1 MKCITE
7 GYNTAELAFCSL
19 TQLKRLLRQ
28 QNLSAEYEFIRRISN
43 NNVQEVHFFLNEY
56 SIPMLNSIG
65 KDIHTD
71 IVIDTSGKV
80 TYYHE
85 LMTPFYLFISARN
98 KEWHKLLLFKNKKN
112 AHLTAYLSCITSR
125 FFYKE
130 KIKEEN
136 NDLNKK
142 TISLQ
147 ENEDIA
153 ILLEQV
159 RNPDD
164 TTNPALVEL
173 ALKAK
178 NMLPEERDRKVLELL
193 VMDDTDTL
201 DAFEELSA
209 YIIPSPSS
217 PPIVDWDN
225 KRKQNAVS
233 LLKLRAKEHL
243 RIEFQKLQKREK

>member
-1 MKCITE
+1 MKYITE
-7 GYNTAELAFCSL
+7 SYNTTELVFLSL
-19 TQLKRLLRQ
+19 PQLKRLLRQ
-28 QNLSAEYEFIRRISN
+28 QNLYAEYEFIRRISN

-65 KDIHTD
+65 KDIHAD
-71 IVIDTSGKV
+71 IIIDVSGKV
-80 TYYHE
+80 TYYHD
-85 LMTPFYLFISARN
+85 LMAPFYFFISARN
-98 KEWHKLLLFKNKKN
+98 KEWHKLLLFKNKSN

-130 KIKEEN
+130 KFKEGN
-136 NDLNKK
+136 NDINKK

-159 RNPDD
+159 KNPDA
-164 TTNPALVEL
+164 TTDPVLVAL

-193 VMDDTDTL
+193 VMDDTDSL

-209 YIIPSPSS
+209 YIIPAPSS
-217 PPIVDWDN
+217 PPIVDWDK

-243 RIEFQKLQKREK
+243 RTEFQKLQKREK